1 MIVRLGKER
10 QRDVRHRLLDDVVYI
25 ISHEALR
32 QMNREGQTELSPV
45 EVYLSAQDFCKTI
58 LGSPDAEEGLDDEMD
73 DLEDEATGEND
84 FMLIMAVAI
93 VMLQALSKRHAGEG
107 IPKIQFRIF
116 ERLDGN
122 ELLLPLMEQMAYKED
137 SRWMEG
143 KKSNLLAYELRSI
156 GKEDMSQEDWVRVAD
171 VVDSAMGLTPEGMQ
185 HVENVLAEVN
195 DRYGHRFQK
204 ELDRLRQE
212 RKRKSD
218 FNINIEKLNDIH
230 DNPNVTLFKP
240 SV

>member
-1 MIVRLGKER
+1 
-10 QRDVRHRLLDDVVYI
+10 
-25 ISHEALR
+25 
-32 QMNREGQTELSPV
+32 
-45 EVYLSAQDFCKTI
+45 
-58 LGSPDAEEGLDDEMD
+58 
-73 DLEDEATGEND
+73 
-84 FMLIMAVAI
+84 
-93 VMLQALSKRHAGEG
+93 
-107 IPKIQFRIF
+107 
-116 ERLDGN
+116 
-122 ELLLPLMEQMAYKED
+122 
-137 SRWMEG
+137 MEG